1 MKVKVKIT
9 PVCVILLLVKVELLV
24 DSLFCSLKS
33 RMLLA
38 LIIITMRMNFVQ
50 LSIKVLLYFMFVF
63 HVSRFLSDSSR

>member
-1 MKVKVKIT
+1 MRVKEKIT

-50 LSIKVLLYFMFVF
+50 LSIKVLL
-63 HVSRFLSDSSR
+63 